1 MGNCREYLSLDCE
14 LHKLRSM
21 GWHPDK
27 PQDECL
33 LAVIDCRGQPPA

>member
-1 MGNCREYLSLDCE
+1 
-14 LHKLRSM
+14 M

-33 LAVIDCRGQPPA
+33 LAVIDCREDKNAGKAAP